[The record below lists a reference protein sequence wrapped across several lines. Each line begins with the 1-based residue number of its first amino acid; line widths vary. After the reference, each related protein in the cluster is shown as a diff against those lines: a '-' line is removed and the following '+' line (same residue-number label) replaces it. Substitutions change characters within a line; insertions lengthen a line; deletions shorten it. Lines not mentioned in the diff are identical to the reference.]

1 MVTFRISWI
10 SSTVKAGFE
19 IASVQLP
26 KGGFIC
32 QNFAVSVA
40 DIMKAI
46 CQSIKKAK

>member
-26 KGGFIC
+26 KGGF
-32 QNFAVSVA
+32 FS
-40 DIMKAI
+40 
-46 CQSIKKAK
+46 AKTLLLALLTL